1 MRCEMIFV
9 MSDIH
14 GCYEKYIKMLKTINL
29 QDEDTLY
36 ILGDVVDR
44 GEDGIKILQD
54 MMNRQNIIPMLGN
67 HEFMAYS
74 VLKKLNVEIDE
85 KNCEGYL
92 KKEDMESYTEWIFN
106 GGLPT
111 AQAFARLTKDEKEA
125 ILDYLSE
132 FELYEEISAGGN
144 DFVLVHAGFEGFSE
158 SKELW
163 EYDLHE
169 MLWCRCEYE
178 KQYFHDKFL
187 VTGHTPTFTIDSA
200 YEGKI
205 YRKNNHI
212 AIDCGAV
219 KCDRLGCICLDTLE
233 EFYV

>member
-1 MRCEMIFV
+1 MIFV